1 MNRFKLPLEK
11 GSWRLTLETLNKHSQ
26 FRRPDRPFLLVK
38 IRKINFQN
46 EILAIGVSIAK
57 EEEEKV
63 YLQVQSNSLLV
74 GCSVDTDESYLSRYA
89 YYALVELMFIDNY
102 YDFEQFY
109 WPGFFNA
116 KTGKSKYLEI
126 INDRR
131 GLDINLKPRYS
142 PFYKPGE
149 ELLYP
154 IKKIKTS
161 PQQNTE
167 AANVTPLSDDD
178 IGLGY
183 CLADTL
189 LRSLHSNHWPFLIP
203 YTLITKNKGKAIKS
217 FISFIKD
224 EAEVPMLE
232 YPAAQQ
238 ELNEICYQMMPLAPI
253 VSTSKYNMALE
264 NKEISYKNRKN
275 GNSLFQLWQKAVSKI
290 QEQKFTCHL
299 HTYGIK
305 NVAGKPSK
313 KYMEYCLFSPEIPR
327 LCFSWRDKGE
337 YFELKLLFKI
347 KSKVL
352 TPYLY
357 NTAFFINSNDD
368 PMRFYLL
375 NSLQDFYIL
384 SLFSKYNH
392 CMSVF
397 RCHYEAHF
405 KPFKDQLSR
414 VYELI

>member
-1 MNRFKLPLEK
+1 MNRFNLPLEK
-11 GSWRLTLETLNKHSQ
+11 GSWKLTLETLNKHSQ

-38 IRKINFQN
+38 IRKIAFQN
-46 EILAIGVSIAK
+46 EILVIGVSIAG
-57 EEEEKV
+57 EEEEKI
-63 YLQVQSNSLLV
+63 YLQVQANNLLV

-89 YYALVELMFIDNY
+89 YYALTELMFIDNY
-102 YDFEQFY
+102 YDFEPFY

-126 INDRR
+126 INDRC
-131 GLDINLKPRYS
+131 GLDINLKPKYS

-149 ELLYP
+149 ELVYP
-154 IKKIKTS
+154 TKKIKIS
-161 PQQNTE
+161 PQRITE
-167 AANVTPLSDDD
+167 AANVTPFSDDD

-203 YTLITKNKGKAIKS
+203 CTLITKNNGKVIKN
-217 FISFIKD
+217 FVNFIKD

-232 YPAAQQ
+232 CPATQQ
-238 ELNEICYQMMPLAPI
+238 ELNKICYQMMLLAPI
-253 VSTSKYNMALE
+253 SSTSKYNTALE
-264 NKEISYKNRKN
+264 NEEIRYKNRKN
-275 GNSLFQLWQKAVSKI
+275 GNRLFRLWQKAVSKI
-290 QEQKFTCHL
+290 QGQKFTYHL

-305 NVAGKPSK
+305 NVTGKPSK
-313 KYMEYCLFSPEIPR
+313 KYMEDCIFSPEIPK
-327 LCFSWRDKGE
+327 LCFSLRDKGE

-347 KSKVL
+347 RRKVFN
-352 TPYLY
+352 PHLY

-384 SLFSKYNH
+384 SLFAKYNH
-392 CMSVF
+392 CISVF
-397 RCHYEAHF
+397 RCHYETQF

-414 VYELI
+414 VYEFI